1 MKERK
6 MKEKKMKEKK
16 MKAFKKVFIY
26 MILYILVLQFGIPY
40 VIPAQA
46 VYEDRLIYDAV
57 KNRPTNIEGVFEQV
71 KKIIDQENISDYVVI
86 LGDSVGF
93 SSPGPADSSM
103 AHYLNERAKQS
114 GKNFR
119 VFNLSMPSMQTGDIY
134 TVLKKMDQYGI
145 SRDHV
150 IINVIY
156 AGFVARNPDPPA
168 VFWLKD
174 QLKEVDKETYDHIK
188 PQLMANQKQEKFIQK
203 TLKPMK
209 NNMYEKIAIFKYK
222 DYIQAYCKEKIKE
235 VRGNIASNE
244 DVKAWTEKDFLKD
257 LLKEPMYQREFSDA
271 AFVMDESNPQIYFLN
286 KIIEFQKNKDTFIF
300 LAAMNDKLLEENVS
314 KPGFQENM
322 NKIDDYFKN
331 QPIEYKNFNQTID
344 YNLFSDHIHLTPKG
358 YKILSDRLWDEI
370 QKWDMKE

>member
-1 MKERK
+1 MKS
-6 MKEKKMKEKK
+6 
-16 MKAFKKVFIY
+16 FKKVCIY
-26 MILYILVLQFGIPY
+26 MIVYILLLQFGIPHI
-40 VIPAQA
+40 IPAQA

-71 KKIIDQENISDYVVI
+71 KKIIDQEHISDYVVI

-93 SSPGPADSSM
+93 SSPGPADSSI
-103 AHYLNERAKQS
+103 AHYLNEKAKKS

-156 AGFVARNPDPPA
+156 AGFVGRYPDPPA

-174 QLKEVDKETYDHIK
+174 QLKEVDPKTYEHIK
-188 PQLMANQKQEKFIQK
+188 PQLVANEKQEKFIQK

-209 NNMYEKIAIFKYK
+209 NNMYEKISIFKYK
-222 DYIQAYCKEKIKE
+222 DYIQAYFQGKIKE
-235 VRGNIASNE
+235 IRGTIASNE
-244 DVKAWTEKDFLKD
+244 DVNPWTEKEFLKD
-257 LLKEPMYQREFSDA
+257 LLKEPMYQREFSDTP
-271 AFVMDESNPQIYFLN
+271 FVMDESNPQIYFLN
-286 KIIEFQKNKDTFIF
+286 KIIDFQRNKDTFIF
-300 LAAMNDKLLEENVS
+300 LAAMNDELLEENVS

-322 NKIDDYFKN
+322 KRIDDYLKK
-331 QPIEYKNFNQTID
+331 QPIEYKNFNHTID
-344 YNLFSDHIHLTPKG
+344 YNLFSDHIHLTPRG

-370 QKWDMKE
+370 QKWDMKK